1 MDFEQVIKNRRST
14 RQFTDQK
21 IALETIKKVL
31 QEAQLAPSWV
41 NSQPYHIHLAMGDS
55 LEKVR
60 AQQEKFD
67 NSGAKGNPDLP
78 MMSRK
83 DWPTQA
89 QANMAEWTNGL
100 GAAGKEM
107 GPASA
112 KLYNAQAILYLT
124 LPKGYSLWSL
134 YDLGSFGNSIVLA
147 ATNQELASMT
157 AYQFIKYP
165 EMLRKELN
173 IADDEEIIIG
183 IGLGY
188 PDDSALINTIKSN
201 RMDLDDILT
210 IHR

>member
-1 MDFEQVIKNRRST
+1 MDFEQVIKKRKST
-14 RQFTDQK
+14 RQFTNQK
-21 IALETIKKVL
+21 VTIETIKKVL

-41 NSQPYHIHLAMGDS
+41 NSQPYHIHLAMGES

-60 AQQEKFD
+60 AQQEQFD
-67 NSGAKGNPDLP
+67 NSGTKGTPDLP

-83 DWPTQA
+83 DWSTQA
-89 QANMAEWTNGL
+89 QSNMTEWTKGL

-107 GPASA
+107 VPASA
-112 KLYNAQAILYLT
+112 KLYNAPAILYLT

-147 ATNQELASMT
+147 ATNQGLASMT

-165 EMLRKELN
+165 GMLRKELT
-173 IADDEEIIIG
+173 IAEDEEIIIG

-188 PDDSALINTIKSN
+188 PDNSALVNTIKSS
-201 RMDLDDILT
+201 RMNLDDILS
-210 IHR
+210 IHQ